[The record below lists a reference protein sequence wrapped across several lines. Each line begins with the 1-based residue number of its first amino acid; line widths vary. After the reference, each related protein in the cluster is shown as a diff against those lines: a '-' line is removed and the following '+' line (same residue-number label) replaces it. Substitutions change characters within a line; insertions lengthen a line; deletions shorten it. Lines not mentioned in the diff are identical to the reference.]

1 MYHLTS
7 EGKTVAATHDILHKQ
22 VTSDYEKILSTF
34 SDTELQVVKLFIQ
47 RLSDHLQDSLN

>member
-34 SDTELQVVKLFIQ
+34 SDTEL
-47 RLSDHLQDSLN
+47 H